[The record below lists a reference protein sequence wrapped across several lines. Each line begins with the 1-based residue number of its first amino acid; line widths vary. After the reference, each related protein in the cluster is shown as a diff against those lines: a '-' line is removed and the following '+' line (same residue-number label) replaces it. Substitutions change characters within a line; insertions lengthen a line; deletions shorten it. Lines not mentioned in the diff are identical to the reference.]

1 MKNLYDLEKLKS
13 RKDEVMEFKEKKRIR
28 DVSIMESM
36 DKEAVAIRHIA
47 DVCLATV
54 LRDLAHDFRL
64 PYLLE
69 QQIKERAFAD
79 SPTIKSVGSEI
90 CLLIAR
96 DRFEALMLALTSG
109 EIARRKWKYE
119 KKK

>member
-1 MKNLYDLEKLKS
+1 
-13 RKDEVMEFKEKKRIR
+13 
-28 DVSIMESM
+28 MESM
-36 DKEAVAIRHIA
+36 DNEAVAIRHIA
-47 DVCLATV
+47 DVCLAIV
-54 LRDLAHDFRL
+54 LRELAHDFNL

-69 QQIKERAFAD
+69 EQIKEAFAN
-79 SPTIKSVGSEI
+79 SPTIKSTGSDI

>member
-13 RKDEVMEFKEKKRIR
+13 RKDEVMEFKEKKRGVE
-28 DVSIMESM
+28 VSIMESM
-36 DKEAVAIRHIA
+36 DNEAVAIRHIA
-47 DVCLATV
+47 DICLATV
-54 LRDLAHDFRL
+54 LQELAYDFNL

-69 QQIKERAFAD
+69 QKIKGAFAD
-79 SPTIKSVGSEI
+79 SPTIKSIGSKI
-90 CLLIAR
+90 CHLMAC
-96 DRFEALMLALTSG
+96 DRFDALMLALTSG